1 MPKALP
7 MANAVE
13 QDGPAQQLVCLV
25 TLANARVTTTTNACL
40 EPLQLPVVP
49 LPLLKPVARA
59 RLPEADLAL
68 DAFRMR
74 VPT

>member
-1 MPKALP
+1 

-13 QDGPAQQLVCLV
+13 LGGPAQQLVFLV
-25 TLANARVTTTTNACL
+25 TLANARVTTTTNACPEL
-40 EPLQLPVVP
+40 LQLPAVP
-49 LPLLKPVARA
+49 PPLLKPVARV

-68 DAFRMR
+68 DVFRMR